1 MGYNELELELRKLLA
16 QVDRWREMGYM
27 PVIEQGLALSRLQ
40 KAYAE
45 LMELP
50 CGEAAPGETEQEPD
64 RDPEDTPPNEHSVDP
79 DAKESQWRESD
90 DEEVMAQEAS
100 DQADR
105 EEEGDVVYVAP
116 DDESFDEENAKESL
130 KENEPSEAD
139 EDDDF
144 ADDAAE
150 EEADR
155 KSEEAYPGQESGTR
169 DTDPSSADEF
179 ADEVAQTVRE
189 ESEKSSPEKPQ
200 PTIFGIPVSQ
210 YARHEII
217 DTLFKGNTALF
228 EKEEAI
234 LGEMD
239 SLEDALV
246 YIGENYQWIPENAAT
261 LKFIDLLEERFNA

>member
-1 MGYNELELELRKLLA
+1 MGYNELELELRKILA

-27 PVIEQGLALSRLQ
+27 PVIEQGVALSRLQ

-50 CGEAAPGETEQEPD
+50 CGEPAPGESAEEPIPDEQDTEPNENADDSETEQP
-64 RDPEDTPPNEHSVDP
+64 RWN
-79 DAKESQWRESD
+79 ESD
-90 DEEVMAQEAS
+90 DEEVIAQQAS
-100 DQADR
+100 DETDKQ
-105 EEEGDVVYVAP
+105 EEGQVVYVAP

-130 KENEPSEAD
+130 KENEPSKS

-150 EEADR
+150 EEPDR
-155 KSEEAYPGQESGTR
+155 KSEEAHLGQEYGTR
-169 DTDPSSADEF
+169 ETTPSSADEF
-179 ADEVAQTVRE
+179 AEEVAQTVRE
-189 ESEKSSPEKPQ
+189 EQEKTLPEKPQ
-200 PTIFGIPVSQ
+200 PTIFGIPVSE

-228 EKEEAI
+228 EKEEAT
-234 LGEMD
+234 LAGMD